1 MLGLHGICGVSD
13 GSLFW
18 NWFLQTHNL
27 TRFLPKSRE
36 NENKEAVASLSLHQP
51 LPPTPPQQRKALQ
64 AEKAILKMSTCTGMR
79 YWGPPTAPDPRH
91 LGPRSTWQNISPR
104 NMSYL
109 SGQHHASP
117 AVEPT
122 MKKTEDKTMCWSRM
136 IRPASKVLADIQA
149 MKQKTLDTKDIR
161 PAPIT
166 SHWVSATKMLLTQVT
181 GPKYDAFSPLGK
193 WERLTPT

>member
-1 MLGLHGICGVSD
+1 MLGLHGISGVSD
-13 GSLFW
+13 GSPFW

-27 TRFLPKSRE
+27 THFLPKSRE

-51 LPPTPPQQRKALQ
+51 PPPTPPQQRKALQ

-79 YWGPPTAPDPRH
+79 YWGPPTVPDPRH
-91 LGPRSTWQNISPR
+91 LGPRSTWQSISPR
-104 NMSYL
+104 NMCYL
-109 SGQHHASP
+109 SGQHHTSP

-122 MKKTEDKTMCWSRM
+122 MKKTEDKTTCWSRM
-136 IRPASKVLADIQA
+136 IGPASRVLADVQA
-149 MKQKTLDTKDIR
+149 MKRKTLDTKDIR
-161 PAPIT
+161 PAPTT
-166 SHWVSATKMLLTQVT
+166 SHWVSATKMLLTT